1 MTVDNAYH
9 YAANKLAEMAGPD
22 LWPLAMLYFDPTTK
36 GLKCAI
42 LPQGAELIVGHGRKI
57 GVIMEAQARQSC
69 KRPST
74 TAPGAGSRN
83 VSRVPP
89 KVPRPADSA
98 ESE

>member
-1 MTVDNAYH
+1 MDNPYS
-9 YAANKLAEMAGPD
+9 YAANKLAEIAGPD

-74 TAPGAGSRN
+74 TAPGAASRT
-83 VSRVPP
+83 VSRGQPSP
-89 KVPRPADSA
+89 TPPADSA